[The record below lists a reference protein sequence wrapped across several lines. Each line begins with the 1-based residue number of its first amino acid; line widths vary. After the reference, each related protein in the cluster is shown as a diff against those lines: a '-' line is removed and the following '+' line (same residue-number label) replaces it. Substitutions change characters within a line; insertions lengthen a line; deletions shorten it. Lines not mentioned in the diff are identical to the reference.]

1 MGLIADFRVLSD
13 GLPLVDVAAA
23 VPEATLRV
31 ESMQGNPSGPPA
43 FVVSVTGVDS
53 DAVDAAFT
61 RASSV
66 TDHSLV
72 VADGSTRRYRCHPT
86 GGPPDD
92 LETLADN
99 ESIADETTV
108 TPEGW
113 AERRWFADRGAFDAY
128 RSFCREND
136 LTFRLDRL
144 LDVDRATGGTGNG
157 NGTGTGT
164 GSGTGDSGDTTGGET
179 AAPAHTA
186 MTDAQREA
194 LVTAHEMGYFDV
206 PRNATL
212 ADVADELGVAP
223 PSLSE
228 RLRRAQSHLVGR
240 LRAAEGDIKPRID

>member
-1 MGLIADFRVLSD
+1 MGLIADFRVVSGD
-13 GLPLVDVAAA
+13 LPLVDVAAA

-31 ESMQGNPSGPPA
+31 ESMQGNPSGAPA
-43 FVVSVTGVDS
+43 FVVSVTGGDS
-53 DAVDAAFT
+53 GSVDAAFAGAT
-61 RASSV
+61 SI

-72 VADGSTRRYRCHPT
+72 VEDGTTRRYRCHPT

-99 ESIADETTV
+99 ESVSDRVRV

-113 AERRWFADRGAFDAY
+113 AERRWFADRAAFDAY

-136 LTFRLDRL
+136 LTFGLDRL
-144 LDVDRATGGTGNG
+144 LDVDRATG
-157 NGTGTGT
+157 
-164 GSGTGDSGDTTGGET
+164 TTDPDEET
-179 AAPAHTA
+179 SVPGRTA
-186 MTDAQREA
+186 MTDAQHDA

-212 ADVADELGVAP
+212 GDVADELGVTA

-240 LRAAEGDIKPRID
+240 LRAAEGDIKPRMD

>member
-1 MGLIADFRVLSD
+1 MGLIADFRVVSGD
-13 GLPLVDVAAA
+13 LPLVDVAAA

-43 FVVSVTGVDS
+43 FVVSVTGEDPE
-53 DAVDAAFT
+53 DLDTAFAGAT
-61 RASSV
+61 SV

-72 VADGSTRRYRCHPT
+72 VADGTTRRYRCHPT

-99 ESIADETTV
+99 ESVSDRVRV
-108 TPEGW
+108 TSEGW
-113 AERRWFADRGAFDAY
+113 AERRWFADRAAFDAY

-136 LTFRLDRL
+136 LAFRLDRL
-144 LDVDRATGGTGNG
+144 LDVDRATGT
-157 NGTGTGT
+157 TDPDE
-164 GSGTGDSGDTTGGET
+164 DSN
-179 AAPAHTA
+179 APAHTA
-186 MTDAQREA
+186 MTDAQHEA

-212 ADVADELGVAP
+212 GDVADELGVAP

-240 LRAAEGDIKPRID
+240 LRAADGDIKPRID

>member
-1 MGLIADFRVLSD
+1 MGLIADFRVRSED
-13 GLPLVDVAAA
+13 LPLVDVAAA

-43 FVVSVTGVDS
+43 FVVSVTGAERG
-53 DAVDAAFT
+53 AVDAAFAGAT
-61 RASSV
+61 SV
-66 TDHSLV
+66 RDHSLV
-72 VADGSTRRYRCHPT
+72 VDDGATRRYRCRPA

-92 LETLADN
+92 IDTLAEN
-99 ESIADETTV
+99 ESVSDRIRV

-113 AERRWFADRGAFDAY
+113 AERRWFADRAAFDAY

-144 LDVDRATGGTGNG
+144 LDVDRATGA
-157 NGTGTGT
+157 TGTRERSGSGNDDETT
-164 GSGTGDSGDTTGGET
+164 GSET
-179 AAPAHTA
+179 SAPGHRA

-228 RLRRAQSHLVGR
+228 RLRRAQSHLVAR

>member
-1 MGLIADFRVLSD
+1 MGLIADFRVRSD

-43 FVVSVTGVDS
+43 FVVSVTGGDS
-53 DAVDAAFT
+53 DAVDAAFA

-72 VADGSTRRYRCHPT
+72 VADGATRRYRCHPT

-92 LETLADN
+92 IETLAEN
-99 ESIADETTV
+99 ESVSDEVRV

-113 AERRWFADRGAFDAY
+113 AERRWFADRAAFDAY

-136 LTFRLDRL
+136 LTVRLDRL
-144 LDVDRATGGTGNG
+144 LDVDRATGATGPVADAD
-157 NGTGTGT
+157 
-164 GSGTGDSGDTTGGET
+164 GDETSAPGHTT
-179 AAPAHTA
+179 
-186 MTDAQREA
+186 MTDAQHEA

>member
-1 MGLIADFRVLSD
+1 MGLIADFRVVSGD
-13 GLPLVDVAAA
+13 LPLVDVAAA

-43 FVVSVTGVDS
+43 FVVSVTGEDL
-53 DAVDAAFT
+53 DGVDAAF
-61 RASSV
+61 ASATSV

-72 VADGSTRRYRCHPT
+72 VADGTTRRYRCHPT

-99 ESIADETTV
+99 ESVSDRVRV
-108 TPEGW
+108 TAEGW
-113 AERRWFADRGAFDAY
+113 AERRWFADRAAFDAY

-136 LTFRLDRL
+136 LDFRLDRL
-144 LDVDRATGGTGNG
+144 LDVDRATGTTDPDEGT
-157 NGTGTGT
+157 
-164 GSGTGDSGDTTGGET
+164 S
-179 AAPAHTA
+179 APAHSA

-212 ADVADELGVAP
+212 GDVADELGVAP

>member
-1 MGLIADFRVLSD
+1 MGLIADFRIRSD
-13 GLPLVDVAAA
+13 SLPLVDVAAA

-43 FVVSVTGVDS
+43 FVVSVTGADPE
-53 DAVDAAFT
+53 AVDAAFAGAT
-61 RASSV
+61 SV

-72 VADGSTRRYRCHPT
+72 VDDGATRRYRCRPA

-92 LETLADN
+92 IDTLAEN
-99 ESIADETTV
+99 ESVSDRIRV
-108 TPEGW
+108 TPDGW
-113 AERRWFADRGAFDAY
+113 AERRWFADRTAFDDY
-128 RSFCREND
+128 RSFSRENA
-136 LTFRLDRL
+136 LSFRLDRL
-144 LDVDRATGGTGNG
+144 LDVDRATGA
-157 NGTGTGT
+157 TGTGT
-164 GSGTGDSGDTTGGET
+164 ETGNDRET
-179 AAPAHTA
+179 ASGKAGGPGRTA
-186 MTDAQREA
+186 MTDAQHEA